1 MSRDN
6 SVLGTLCLSVIWR
19 SVSTLD
25 ILLLKTSLC
34 GQLVCSYVIFCE
46 FVVGSSLFVYLL
58 H

>member
-19 SVSTLD
+19 SVSTLV
-25 ILLLKTSLC
+25 ILLLKTGEGLC

-46 FVVGSSLFVYLL
+46 FVVGSS
-58 H
+58 